1 MQGWWK
7 FLAAAFAL
15 LPFRPAELPFEH
27 NPSKTPRKYLIE
39 SVGSGVALLD
49 YDNDGLLDVYLV
61 NAAELKDPMPAG
73 AVPVKSSPR
82 FHNRLYRN
90 LGRGRFEDVTARAGL
105 AGAAYGMGA
114 AAADFDNDG
123 FPDLYVTAFPRNQLF
138 HNNGDGTFTD
148 VTAASKTAASGW
160 SSSAAWLDYDGD
172 GLLDLAVVR
181 YLHWDFEPDL
191 WCGAREPGMRSYCHP
206 DQFRPV
212 SHLLFRNKGDGTFDD
227 VSASSGFGRH
237 PGKGLGIAL
246 ADYDRDGL
254 TDIAVAND
262 AFPQQLFRN
271 LGGGKF
277 EETGFDAGIA
287 YDDDGRVFSGMGID
301 FGDYDN
307 DGWPDLIINALAS
320 QRYALFHNRNGAFE
334 YQSPASGVAA
344 ITRNRSGWGIKFLD
358 ASGHGRLDILGAQG
372 HVMDNIQ
379 LTQPAVPYLEPLLL
393 MRNLGGG
400 RFADASRE
408 AGPAFLEPRASRG
421 AAFGDLDNDG
431 ALDAVVNVNG
441 GRALVLWGAPPPDNW
456 LLIDGLPIGAAVR
469 AGNQWRTVST
479 AGSFLSSNDPRA
491 HFRGLPA
498 EVEIEIRY
506 PGGKSA
512 RFTSVRTNRI
522 WKPPA
527 P

>member
-1 MQGWWK
+1 L
-7 FLAAAFAL
+7 LAAASATV
-15 LPFRPAELPFEH
+15 PFRSAELPFEH
-27 NPSKTPRKYLIE
+27 SPSKTSHKYLIE
-39 SVGSGVALLD
+39 SVGSGAALLD
-49 YDNDGLLDVYLV
+49 FDGDGLLDVYLV
-61 NAAELKDPMPAG
+61 NAAELKERMPAG

-90 LGRGRFEDVTARAGL
+90 LGGRRFKDVTDRAGL

-114 AAADFDNDG
+114 AAADFNNDG
-123 FPDLYVTAFPRNQLF
+123 LPDLYVTAFPRSQLF
-138 HNNGDGTFTD
+138 RNNGDGTFTD
-148 VTAASKTAASGW
+148 VTASSGTAASGW
-160 SSSAAWLDYDGD
+160 SSSAAWLDFDGD
-172 GLLDLAVVR
+172 GRLDLAVGR
-181 YLHWDFEPDL
+181 YLQWDFEPDL
-191 WCGAREPGMRSYCHP
+191 WCGAREPAMRSYCHP

-212 SHLLFRNKGDGTFDD
+212 SHLLFRNQGDGTFQD
-227 VSASSGFGRH
+227 VSAVSGFGRH
-237 PGKGLGIAL
+237 PGKALGVAI
-246 ADYDRDGL
+246 ADYDRDGRP
-254 TDIAVAND
+254 DIAVSND

-271 LGGGKF
+271 LGDGRF
-277 EETGFDAGIA
+277 EEVGLDSGIA

-320 QRYALFHNRNGAFE
+320 QRYALFRNRKGSFE
-334 YQSPASGVAA
+334 YESGSSGVAA

-393 MRNLGGG
+393 MRNLGAG
-400 RFADASRE
+400 RFADASAD
-408 AGPAFLEPRASRG
+408 AGPPFLEPRASRG
-421 AAFGDLDNDG
+421 AAVGDLDNDG

-441 GRALVLWGAPPPDNW
+441 GRALILWAAPPQDNW
-456 LLIDGLPIGAAVR
+456 LLVDGLPPGATVR
-469 AGNQWRTVST
+469 AARQWRTVST
-479 AGSFLSSNDPRA
+479 AGSFLASNDHRA

-498 EVEIEIRY
+498 EVEIEIHY
-506 PGGKSA
+506 PYGGSA

-522 WKPPA
+522 WKPPS